1 MIAGLALALLLQP
14 PICGD
19 WPAERSTAEVREDA
33 RERVRRTCRALGA
46 SAEACEVLDVMVVR
60 ESSGDPCAVHTLG
73 EGEYGLGVLGL
84 SCRWHA
90 RSWDGRCESLRTP
103 EIAAVVGL
111 RIYRRAVSHHEAV
124 TWASVNEVFA
134 TGGTRR
140 SRPRAVERWCS
151 RLAARG
157 IDCLADPR
165 GQLGDLLGARRTPD
179 QEATLT
185 RALGDG

>member
-1 MIAGLALALLLQP
+1 MIALLLALTLAP
-14 PICGD
+14 PVCGD
-19 WPAERSTAEVREDA
+19 WPAEPSTADVRDDA

-46 SAEACEVLDVMVVR
+46 SRDACAVLDAMVMR

-90 RSWDGRCESLRTP
+90 SAWDGDCDSLRVP
-103 EIAAVVGL
+103 EIAAVVAL
-111 RIYRRAVSHHEAV
+111 RIYRRAVARHGAR

-140 SRPRAVERWCS
+140 NRPRAVARWCA
-151 RLAARG
+151 RLADRD
-157 IDCLADPR
+157 INCLDDPR
-165 GQLGDLLGARRTPD
+165 GQLGHLLGTVHTPD
-179 QEATLT
+179 QAEILEEITP
-185 RALGDG
+185 